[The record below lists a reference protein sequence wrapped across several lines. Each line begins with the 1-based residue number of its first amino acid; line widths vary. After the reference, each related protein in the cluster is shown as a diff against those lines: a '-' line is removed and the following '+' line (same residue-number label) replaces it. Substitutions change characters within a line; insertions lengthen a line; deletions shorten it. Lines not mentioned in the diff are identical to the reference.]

1 MASFGPTNDAAAFPP
16 APIIA
21 PLLRPADVSAC
32 HTPGR
37 IKASVE
43 DMSEGGKSK
52 PLPGSSVVGDQE
64 NKDSADKDNS
74 WFSWVS
80 GKAKKSREK
89 SRRVSSSQAP
99 YEGSVVIA
107 DRGSCM
113 FEQKAIFSENGG
125 AVALIV
131 VNSEVSVFLLLHV
144 DWNLMRS
151 SLCSQIYS

>member
-43 DMSEGGKSK
+43 DMNEGGKSK
-52 PLPGSSVVGDQE
+52 PLPGSSVVDRE
-64 NKDSADKDNS
+64 KKDSADEDNS

-80 GKAKKSREK
+80 SKAKKSREK
-89 SRRVSSSQAP
+89 SRRASSSQAP

-113 FEQKAIFSENGG
+113 FEQKAIFSESGG

-131 VNSEVSVFLLLHV
+131 VNSEVSAILLLHV

-151 SLCSQIYS
+151 